1 MSKQRRKQKTR
12 EPKQRVKDI
21 YVARPFEGLPDEV
34 EWVALRELVPAAT
47 APLKLAEPFA
57 SRYAGREV
65 TLATVLPLAWPAM
78 TKPDGRVLVA
88 LQRQFQSG
96 DVSRDI
102 AASLI
107 AALETEPGQTVAVP
121 ALPGEGPRLQDM
133 LVDEPIDF
141 TLHDTFEFWVDADAT
156 EDPQVKASL
165 ERADASIYPTK
176 KVAAMPG
183 AYWCDVT
190 DRCHLRI
197 VLPDTEPKA
206 LAALARLSADGG
218 LRLGID
224 TKFAGMFRAHG
235 VLVPVWDLP
244 LGVEAEDCE
253 EPVAG
258 FAKRYA
264 EALAS
269 EEPLDAAQR
278 RARDGLIGRQ
288 LTLR

>member
-1 MSKQRRKQKTR
+1 MSKRNKKNVTR
-12 EPKQRVKDI
+12 EPKQRVKDV

-34 EWVALRELVPAAT
+34 DWIALRELVPAAT
-47 APLKLAEPFA
+47 APLKLAEPYA
-57 SRYAGREV
+57 TRYAGREV

-78 TKPDGRVLVA
+78 TKPDGRVIVA

-102 AASLI
+102 AASLL
-107 AALETEPGQTVAVP
+107 AALDTEPGATVAVP
-121 ALPGEGPRLQDM
+121 ALPGEGPRLQDV
-133 LVDEPIDF
+133 LVAEPLDI
-141 TLHDTFEFWVDADAT
+141 TLHDTFEFWIDAEAAN
-156 EDPQVKASL
+156 DPQVKASL
-165 ERADASIYPTK
+165 ERANASIYPTER
-176 KVAAMPG
+176 VEAMDG

-197 VLPDTEPKA
+197 VLPDSEPKA

-244 LGVEAEDCE
+244 IDVKAGDCE
-253 EPVAG
+253 GPVAE

-264 EALAS
+264 AALAV

>member
-1 MSKQRRKQKTR
+1 MSKRRKDKTR

-47 APLKLAEPFA
+47 APLKLAEPYA
-57 SRYAGREV
+57 SQYAGREI

-107 AALETEPGQTVAVP
+107 AALETEPGRTVAVP
-121 ALPGEGPRLQDM
+121 SLPGEGPRLQDL
-133 LVDEPIDF
+133 LVNEPLDF
-141 TLHDTFEFWVDADAT
+141 QLHDTFAFWVDADAAD
-156 EDPQVKASL
+156 DPQVKASL
-165 ERADASIYPTK
+165 DRANDSIYPTAR
-176 KVAAMPG
+176 VTAMPG

-197 VLPDTEPKA
+197 VLPDSEPAA

-244 LGVEAEDCE
+244 LEVQAADCE
-253 EPVAG
+253 EPVAA

-264 EALAS
+264 EALAV
-269 EEPLDAAQR
+269 EEPLNSAER